1 MITHKEVGRWEDVR
15 FEKLHTEIFQNS
27 AIASV
32 AVAEEIASIIRD
44 KNSKG
49 QPAVLG
55 LATGSTPIR
64 IYAELIRMH
73 KEDGL
78 SFANVVTFNL
88 DEYYGISRDNAQSY
102 WSFMHEHLFDHVD
115 ILPENINI
123 PDGNVPLDKLEQ
135 YCADYDMKI
144 KSYGGLDFQLLGIGR
159 TGHIGFNEPGSHI
172 NSGTRMITLDHLTR
186 SDASKDFHGLEN
198 VPKRA
203 ITMGVGT
210 ILKARQI
217 VLLAWGNKK
226 AEIIKRTVEGEMSSE
241 VPATYLQ
248 THNNCTVL
256 LDEPAAEELTRIK
269 TPWVVGP
276 CIWDDAM
283 QRKGIVWLSSKVG
296 KPILKL
302 TDRDYNDNF
311 MSSLLAQEGSA
322 YKLNIKMFNILQ
334 HTITGWPGGKP
345 NADDSARPERAVPA
359 KKRVLIFSPH
369 PDDAVIG
376 MGGTIRRLV
385 EQGHEVHVA
394 IQTSGNNSVSDGEAR
409 RFVEFAEEFYEYQSG
424 EQAPQKVFNNVKDML
439 KDKAEGD
446 KDALAVRKAKSL
458 IRRGE
463 TMASMRFMGVDDA
476 NVHFLDLPFYEIGTV
491 KKLPVGK
498 KDMARMVEMIQQVKP
513 HQIFAAGDL
522 TDPHGTQKTSLDLVY
537 TAIANLKSDK
547 FMKDCW
553 VWLYRGAWSEWSI
566 EDIEM
571 AVPLSPDELLL
582 KKRAIFFHESQK
594 NDTAYLGEDK
604 RDFWQRA
611 EDRNKG
617 TAETYHK
624 LGFSDYEA
632 MEAFNRFR
640 F

>member
-88 DEYYGISRDNAQSY
+88 DEYYGIARDNSQSY
-102 WSFMHEHLFDHVD
+102 WTFMHEHLFDHVD

-210 ILKARQI
+210 ILKARRI

-226 AEIIKRTVEGEMSSE
+226 GEIIKRTVEGEMSSE

-463 TMASMRFMGVDDA
+463 ALASMRFMGVDDA
-476 NVHFLDLPFYEIGTV
+476 NVHFLDLPFYETGTV
-491 KKLPVGK
+491 KKLPAGK
-498 KDMARMVEMIQQVKP
+498 KDTARMVEMIQQVKP

-632 MEAFNRFR
+632 MEAFNRYR

>member
-1 MITHKEVGRWEDVR
+1 
-15 FEKLHTEIFQNS
+15 
-27 AIASV
+27 
-32 AVAEEIASIIRD
+32 
-44 KNSKG
+44 
-49 QPAVLG
+49 
-55 LATGSTPIR
+55 
-64 IYAELIRMH
+64 
-73 KEDGL
+73 
-78 SFANVVTFNL
+78 
-88 DEYYGISRDNAQSY
+88 
-102 WSFMHEHLFDHVD
+102 
-115 ILPENINI
+115 
-123 PDGNVPLDKLEQ
+123 
-135 YCADYDMKI
+135 
-144 KSYGGLDFQLLGIGR
+144 
-159 TGHIGFNEPGSHI
+159 
-172 NSGTRMITLDHLTR
+172 
-186 SDASKDFHGLEN
+186 
-198 VPKRA
+198 
-203 ITMGVGT
+203 MGVGT
-210 ILKARQI
+210 ILKARRI

-476 NVHFLDLPFYEIGTV
+476 NVHFLDLPFYETGTV

-632 MEAFNRFR
+632 MEAFNRYR